1 MGRLKRCLFKVLT
14 VRQGENRK
22 RCWTVLRVQH
32 LFSCQQRK
40 KNLIRKKT
48 GILDLWRGEKEG

>member
-1 MGRLKRCLFKVLT
+1 

-32 LFSCQQRK
+32 LFLSAEKEK
-40 KNLIRKKT
+40 KNLIGKKT
-48 GILDLWRGEKEG
+48 GILDLRRGEKEG